1 MTLEQLR
8 QALDELA
15 DLPGHLQVNYV
26 TRTGT
31 VKPIEALRWSPL
43 IGFIPAGGIAAF
55 EKDRNR
61 T

>member
-1 MTLEQLR
+1 MTLDELR
-8 QALDELA
+8 QALDALT
-15 DLPGHLQVNYV
+15 DLPGHLDVNYV

-43 IGFIPAGGIAAF
+43 IGFAPSGGIAAF

-61 T
+61 N